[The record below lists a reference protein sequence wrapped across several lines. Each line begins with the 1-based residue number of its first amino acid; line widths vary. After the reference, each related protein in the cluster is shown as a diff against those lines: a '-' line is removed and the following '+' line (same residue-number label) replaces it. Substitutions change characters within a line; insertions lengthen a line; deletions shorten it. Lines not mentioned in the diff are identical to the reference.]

1 MCGKMLI
8 NDNLNNVTMK
18 TIVCFIFLFV
28 SIVSCTD
35 ISDDM
40 NIEVMSESKAIV
52 LKERNPNYP
61 WIPSDYKSVL
71 TATRGVTKDYAST
84 SHRRFLGYSF
94 KDDIYPLEDTRNL
107 GYEVIDIDKL
117 YKDNP
122 KYLDAWKNNTGAA
135 SSFSYAT
142 FDRYVSNSTVTN
154 SVSGGFKL
162 NLGLFSIGNKRN
174 LSSVFSKSMI
184 EDKNTT
190 FGELNI
196 IVRDS
201 CYRLQY
207 SSNIQSKI
215 KEKYLSETFKDE
227 LYNTHPS
234 EFFSNYGGFVLTDF
248 VVGGKAT
255 AQYAGIYKKTET
267 NETKESKMSNEIEA
281 SYGFKY
287 DEDKDGNVSGNL
299 GLGRGNNSGTS
310 ITNEFSSIMMSIRT
324 IGGNSSFASFSI
336 PKEVKNTNVDLSA
349 WVSSLNDKST
359 HNIVEFGNGGLIPI
373 TDLIVEVNLKS
384 QINKYYET
392 GVSQIE
398 KLSEP
403 YVIIKI
409 RLWNGQ
415 FYIFETNLYTRF
427 GSAIALR
434 HKVIY
439 ATENYKSYLKEE
451 AKRVSGMF
459 GLKVINGTPFEFD
472 DMSFE
477 FADEDSRP
485 ASQAFNFSVFEEKYL
500 KKFVYGNTIYLV
512 SNLEFKEKKYA
523 LSIYKDRYI
532 DEYAMRDL
540 INRLPTIDNMTYEEL
555 VKNYNK

>member
-1 MCGKMLI
+1 
-8 NDNLNNVTMK
+8 MK
-18 TIVCFIFLFV
+18 KFYFFIFLFV
-28 SIVSCTD
+28 ATVSCTD
-35 ISDDM
+35 ISDDINVDTM
-40 NIEVMSESKAIV
+40 SKNEVIV
-52 LKERNPNYP
+52 LKERDPNCP
-61 WIPSDYKSVL
+61 WIPSDYQSIF
-71 TATRGVTKDYAST
+71 TATRSETRNYSGM
-84 SHRRFLGYSF
+84 SHRQFLGYSF

-107 GYEVIDIDKL
+107 GYQVIDINKL

-122 KYLDAWKNNTGAA
+122 TYLSAWKNNTGTA

-142 FDRYVSNSTVTN
+142 FDRYVSNSTLTN
-154 SVSGGFKL
+154 NISGGFNL
-162 NLGLFSIGNKRN
+162 NLGLFSIGNKRS
-174 LSSVFSKSMI
+174 LSSVFSKAI
-184 EDKNTT
+184 TEDKNIT

-196 IVRDS
+196 VVRDS
-201 CYRLQY
+201 SYRMQY

-234 EFFSNYGGFVLTDF
+234 EFFSNYGGFVLADF

-267 NETKESKMSNEIEA
+267 NETKESKMGNEIDA

-287 DEDKDGNVSGNL
+287 DKDKDGNVSGNL

-310 ITNEFSSIMMSIRT
+310 VTNEFSSIMMSIRT

-349 WVSSLNDKST
+349 WLSSLNDKST

-373 TDLIVEVNLKS
+373 TDLIVEENLKS
-384 QINKYYET
+384 QIKEYYET

-398 KLSEP
+398 KLQEP
-403 YVIIKI
+403 YISIKI
-409 RLWNGQ
+409 GLWTGQ
-415 FYIFETNLYTRF
+415 FYLFLTNLYTRF
-427 GSAIALR
+427 GQPVSLKR
-434 HKVIY
+434 QVIFMTQDY
-439 ATENYKSYLKEE
+439 ISYLKEE

-459 GLKVINGTPFEFD
+459 GLKVINDTPFEFA
-472 DMSFE
+472 S
-477 FADEDSRP
+477 EDI
-485 ASQAFNFSVFEEKYL
+485 ASQAFNFNVFDEMYL

-512 SNLEFKEKKYA
+512 SNLEFKEEKYA
-523 LSIYKDRYI
+523 LSIHKDQYI

-540 INRLPTIDNMTYEEL
+540 INRLPSINDMTYEEL
-555 VKNYNK
+555 VKNYNIYAL

>member
-1 MCGKMLI
+1 MR
-8 NDNLNNVTMK
+8 
-18 TIVCFIFLFV
+18 TIVCYIFLFI

-40 NIEVMSESKAIV
+40 NMVVLPENKVIV
-52 LKERNPNYP
+52 LKKRDPNYP
-61 WIPSDYKSVL
+61 WIPSDYKSVH
-71 TATRGVTKDYAST
+71 TTTRNVARNYAGI
-84 SHRRFLGYSF
+84 SHRHFLGYSF

-107 GYEVIDIDKL
+107 GYKVIDIDKL

-122 KYLDAWKNNTGAA
+122 QYLDAWKNNTGAV

-154 SVSGGFKL
+154 SVLGGFKL
-162 NLGLFSIGNKRN
+162 NLGLFSIGNKRS
-174 LSSVFSKSMI
+174 LSSVFSKNVI
-184 EDKNTT
+184 EDKNATL
-190 FGELNI
+190 GELNI

-215 KEKYLSETFKDE
+215 KEKYLSEIFKEE

-234 EFFSNYGGFVLTDF
+234 EFFSNYGGFVLTNF
-248 VVGGKAT
+248 ITGGKAT
-255 AQYAGIYKKTET
+255 AQYVGIYKKSET

-281 SYGFKY
+281 SYNFKY
-287 DEDKDGNVSGNL
+287 DINKDGTLSGNL
-299 GLGRGNNSGTS
+299 GLGRGGNSNTS
-310 ITNEFSSIMMSIRT
+310 VTNEFNSIMMSIKT

-359 HNIVEFGNGGLIPI
+359 HNIIEFGNGGLIPI
-373 TDLIVEVNLKS
+373 TDLIVEENLKS

-403 YVIIKI
+403 YISIEI
-409 RLWNGQ
+409 ALWTGQ
-415 FYIFETNLYTRF
+415 FHIFSTSLHTRF
-427 GSAIALR
+427 GQPIDLR
-434 HKVIY
+434 RKVIY
-439 ATENYKSYLKEE
+439 VTEDRTSYLEE
-451 AKRVSGMF
+451 EVKRVSAMF
-459 GLKVINGTPFEFD
+459 GLKVVNNTPY
-472 DMSFE
+472 E
-477 FADEDSRP
+477 FADEDNRP
-485 ASQAFNFSVFEEKYL
+485 ASKVFNFNVFDEKYL
-500 KKFVYGNTIYLV
+500 KKFVYANTVYLV
-512 SNLEFKEKKYA
+512 SDLEFKEEKYA
-523 LSIYKDRYI
+523 LSIHKDQYI

-540 INRLPTIDNMTYEEL
+540 INRLPTISDMTYEEL
-555 VKNYNK
+555 ISNYRIYAL

>member
-215 KEKYLSETFKDE
+215 KEKIDK
-227 LYNTHPS
+227 LYES
-234 EFFSNYGGFVLTDF
+234 
-248 VVGGKAT
+248 
-255 AQYAGIYKKTET
+255 TE
-267 NETKESKMSNEIEA
+267 K
-281 SYGFKY
+281 
-287 DEDKDGNVSGNL
+287 
-299 GLGRGNNSGTS
+299 
-310 ITNEFSSIMMSIRT
+310 
-324 IGGNSSFASFSI
+324 
-336 PKEVKNTNVDLSA
+336 
-349 WVSSLNDKST
+349 
-359 HNIVEFGNGGLIPI
+359 
-373 TDLIVEVNLKS
+373 
-384 QINKYYET
+384 
-392 GVSQIE
+392 
-398 KLSEP
+398 
-403 YVIIKI
+403 
-409 RLWNGQ
+409 
-415 FYIFETNLYTRF
+415 
-427 GSAIALR
+427 
-434 HKVIY
+434 
-439 ATENYKSYLKEE
+439 
-451 AKRVSGMF
+451 
-459 GLKVINGTPFEFD
+459 
-472 DMSFE
+472 
-477 FADEDSRP
+477 
-485 ASQAFNFSVFEEKYL
+485 
-500 KKFVYGNTIYLV
+500 
-512 SNLEFKEKKYA
+512 
-523 LSIYKDRYI
+523 
-532 DEYAMRDL
+532 
-540 INRLPTIDNMTYEEL
+540 
-555 VKNYNK
+555 